1 MNKILLLTLLVLA
14 TVLGA
19 CSKDDDREGQRGVN
33 GERLV
38 GSLTCTSD
46 DESYTN
52 KYEYDKQGRIIK
64 LECTET
70 YNNKTSVYHSFYTY
84 EKNKI
89 VVDDDGD
96 KYIYTLND
104 KGLIIKSSDPEYG
117 DIDYQYNDQNQLIR
131 IQGNY
136 ENFNI
141 TWKDGNITK
150 EEYSDKNQTHAY
162 TYSYNNNENKT
173 IGLNVMYDFGT
184 LNNPL
189 FYCGYFGSTNKNLVS
204 ASSDR
209 GSSYE
214 YEFDKD
220 GYVTVMRGYKTENGK
235 KILDGTITVEYK

>member
-1 MNKILLLTLLVLA
+1 MLLVA
-14 TVLGA
+14 CVA
-19 CSKDDDREGQRGVN
+19 IMFVSCSKDDDDGGTRGAN

-38 GSLTCTSD
+38 SSLTCASD

-64 LECTET
+64 LECTEI
-70 YNNKTSVYHSFYTY
+70 YNNETNVYYSFYTY

-96 KYIYTLND
+96 KYTYTLND

-131 IQGNY
+131 VQSDY
-136 ENFNI
+136 ENFKI

-150 EEYSDKNQTHAY
+150 EEFSDETQTHTY
-162 TYSYNNNENKT
+162 TYSYSNNENKT
-173 IGLNVMYDFGT
+173 IGLNVMYDLGI
-184 LNNPL
+184 LDAPL
-189 FYCGYFGSTNKNLVS
+189 FYCGYFGTNNKNLVAS
-204 ASSDR
+204 SSDR

-220 GYVTVMRGYKTENGK
+220 GYVTAMKSYKTENGK
-235 KILDGTITVEYK
+235 KVLDGTITIEYK